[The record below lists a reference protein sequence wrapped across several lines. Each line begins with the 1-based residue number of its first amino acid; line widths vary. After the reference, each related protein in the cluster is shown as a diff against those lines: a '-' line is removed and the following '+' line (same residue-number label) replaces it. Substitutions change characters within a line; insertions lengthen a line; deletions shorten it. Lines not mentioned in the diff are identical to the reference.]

1 MTMKDSA
8 AYVRINQNNLGA
20 SFLSSMVALLE
31 TQKVIFRVTSDNW
44 KVKQSTTSVQ
54 KLSKIQKEAFSE
66 YTFKKVS

>member
-1 MTMKDSA
+1 MYELTK
-8 AYVRINQNNLGA
+8 NNLGA
-20 SFLSSMVALLE
+20 SFSSSMVALLE